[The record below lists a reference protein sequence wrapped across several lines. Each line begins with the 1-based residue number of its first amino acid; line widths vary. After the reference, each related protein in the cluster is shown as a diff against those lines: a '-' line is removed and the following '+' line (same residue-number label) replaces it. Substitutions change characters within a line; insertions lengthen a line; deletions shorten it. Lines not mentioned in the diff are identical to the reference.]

1 MSSLPNLNQ
10 SFFRIFFSYD
20 LAAPSTSTM
29 TSETDEDMEGE
40 ISEDKV
46 WEKILCRK
54 KRKNINSW
62 EIVKLQ
68 LKQKKINRLDFKRK
82 EWHKVSLRCKN
93 KKCEW

>member
-46 WEKILCRK
+46 RDKIFG
-54 KRKNINSW
+54 RKN
-62 EIVKLQ
+62 
-68 LKQKKINRLDFKRK
+68 QKDFK
-82 EWHKVSLRCKN
+82 S
-93 KKCEW
+93 